1 MRNNH
6 NAKIYI
12 AGHNG
17 MVGSSIIR
25 VLKSKGY
32 RNLIFREHSDLDLID
47 QASVKDFFL
56 KEKPDEV
63 YLSAAKVGGIQANNT
78 YPAEFLYQ
86 NLMIQAN
93 VINSAFQNGVKK
105 LLFLGSSCIYPK
117 HAEQPISEEALLS
130 GKLEP
135 TNEPY
140 AIAKISGIK
149 LCENYNR
156 QYGKSHDIDY
166 RCVMP
171 ANLYGPGD
179 NYTDEYSHVIP
190 ALIRRFHE
198 AKINKSPHVTV
209 WGTGKPR
216 REFLYVD
223 DLAEACV
230 LLMNVNK
237 ADHNKIT
244 DRINTHINVGYSEDL
259 TIEELAITIKEI
271 IDYKGKIKFD
281 TCKPD
286 GTKQKLLNNS
296 RIKALG
302 WKAKV
307 SLKNGL
313 LKVYEDYLD
322 TKQKKNIKDKYKK

>member
-1 MRNNH
+1 MKNNH
-6 NAKIYI
+6 NSKIYI

-32 RNLIFREHSDLDLID
+32 TNLVFREHSDLDLID

-63 YLSAAKVGGIQANNT
+63 YLAAARVGGIRANNV

-86 NLMIQAN
+86 NLMIQTN
-93 VINSAFQNGVKK
+93 VIDAAFQNGVKK

-117 HAEQPISEEALLS
+117 YAEQPISEEALLT

-149 LCENYNR
+149 ICENYNR
-156 QYGKSHDIDY
+156 QYGESHGIDY

-171 ANLYGPGD
+171 TNLYGPGD
-179 NYTDEYSHVIP
+179 NYSDGNSHVIP

-198 AKINKSPHVTV
+198 AKINKSPHVIV

-223 DLAEACV
+223 DLADACIM
-230 LLMNVNK
+230 LMNVDK
-237 ADHNKIT
+237 ITHNKIT
-244 DRINTHINVGYSEDL
+244 DRTSTHINVGYSEDL
-259 TIEELAITIKEI
+259 TIEDLATTIKKI
-271 IDYKGKIKFD
+271 IDYNGKIKFD
-281 TCKPD
+281 TDMPD
-286 GTKQKLLNNS
+286 GTPQKILNSNK
-296 RIKALG
+296 IKSLG

-313 LKVYEDYLD
+313 LMAYNDYLD
-322 TKQKKNIKDKYKK
+322 SK

>member
-1 MRNNH
+1 MKNNH
-6 NAKIYI
+6 NSKIYI

-32 RNLIFREHSDLDLID
+32 TNLVFREHSDLDLID

-63 YLSAAKVGGIQANNT
+63 YLAAARVGGIRANNV

-86 NLMIQAN
+86 NLMIQTN
-93 VINSAFQNGVKK
+93 VIDAAFQNGVKK

-117 HAEQPISEEALLS
+117 YAEQPISEEALLT

-149 LCENYNR
+149 ICENYNR
-156 QYGKSHDIDY
+156 QYGESHGIDY

-179 NYTDEYSHVIP
+179 NYSDGNSHVIP
-190 ALIRRFHE
+190 ALIKRFHE
-198 AKINKSPHVTV
+198 AKINKSPYVIV

-223 DLAEACV
+223 DLAEACIK
-230 LLMNVNK
+230 LMNLDK
-237 ADHNKIT
+237 ITHNKIT
-244 DRINTHINVGYSEDL
+244 NRMSTHINVGCSEDL
-259 TIEELAITIKEI
+259 TIEELAATIKKI
-271 IDYKGKIKFD
+271 IDYNGKIKFD
-281 TCKPD
+281 TEMPD
-286 GTKQKLLNNS
+286 GTPQKILNSNK
-296 RIKALG
+296 IKSVG
-302 WKAKV
+302 WNAKV

-313 LKVYEDYLD
+313 LKAYDDYLNS
-322 TKQKKNIKDKYKK
+322 K

>member
-1 MRNNH
+1 MRNNL
-6 NAKIYI
+6 NSKIYI

-25 VLKSKGY
+25 VLKLKGY
-32 RNLIFREHSDLDLID
+32 TNLVFREHSDLDLID
-47 QASVKDFFL
+47 QTSVKDFFL

-63 YLSAAKVGGIQANNT
+63 YLAAARVGGIRANNV

-86 NLMIQAN
+86 NLMIQTN
-93 VINSAFQNGVKK
+93 VIDAAFQNGVKK

-117 HAEQPISEEALLS
+117 YAEQPISEEALLT

-149 LCENYNR
+149 ICENYNR
-156 QYGKSHDIDY
+156 QYGESHGIDY

-171 ANLYGPGD
+171 TNLYGPGD
-179 NYTDEYSHVIP
+179 NYSDGNSHVIP

-198 AKINKSPHVTV
+198 AKINKSPHVIV

-223 DLAEACV
+223 DLADACIM
-230 LLMNVNK
+230 LMNVDK
-237 ADHNKIT
+237 ITHNKIT
-244 DRINTHINVGYSEDL
+244 DRTSTHINVGYSEDL
-259 TIEELAITIKEI
+259 TIEDLATTIKKI
-271 IDYKGKIKFD
+271 IDYNGKIKFD
-281 TCKPD
+281 TDMPD
-286 GTKQKLLNNS
+286 GTPQKILNSNK
-296 RIKALG
+296 IKSLG

-313 LKVYEDYLD
+313 LMAYNDYLD
-322 TKQKKNIKDKYKK
+322 SK

>member
-1 MRNNH
+1 MKKDH
-6 NAKIYI
+6 DSKIYI

-25 VLKSKGY
+25 VLKSKDY
-32 RNLIFREHSDLDLID
+32 TNLVFREHSDLDLID

-63 YLSAAKVGGIQANNT
+63 YLAAARVGGIRANNV

-86 NLMIQAN
+86 NLMIQTN
-93 VINSAFQNGVKK
+93 VIDAAFQNGVKK

-117 HAEQPISEEALLS
+117 YAEQPISEEALLT

-140 AIAKISGIK
+140 SIAKISGIK
-149 LCENYNR
+149 ICESYNR
-156 QYGKSHDIDY
+156 QYGESHDIDY

-179 NYTDEYSHVIP
+179 NYTEGNSHVIP

-198 AKINKSPHVTV
+198 AKINKSPQVIV

-223 DLAEACV
+223 DLAVACIE
-230 LLMNVNK
+230 LMNLDK
-237 ADHNKIT
+237 KTYNKIT
-244 DRINTHINVGYSEDL
+244 NGMCAHINVGCSEDL
-259 TIEELAITIKEI
+259 SIENLATIIKEI
-271 IDYKGKIKFD
+271 INYNGKIKFD
-281 TCKPD
+281 TDMPD
-286 GTKQKLLNNS
+286 GTPQKILNS
-296 RIKALG
+296 SKIKSLG
-302 WKAKV
+302 WNAKV

-313 LKVYEDYLD
+313 LKAYNDYL
-322 TKQKKNIKDKYKK
+322 NSI

>member
-1 MRNNH
+1 MSNNH
-6 NAKIYI
+6 NPKIYI
-12 AGHNG
+12 AGHTG

-32 RNLIFREHSDLDLID
+32 TNLIFLEHSDLDLID
-47 QASVKDFFL
+47 QAAVKDFFL
-56 KEKPDEV
+56 KEKPDQV
-63 YLSAAKVGGIQANNT
+63 YLSAARVGGIQANNV
-78 YPAEFLYQ
+78 YPADFLYQ
-86 NLMIQAN
+86 NLMIQSN
-93 VINSAFQNGVKK
+93 VVDAAFKNGIKK

-117 HAEQPISEEALLS
+117 FAKQPISEEALLS

-149 LCENYNR
+149 ICESYNR
-156 QYGKSHDIDY
+156 QYGESHNIDY

-179 NYTDEYSHVIP
+179 NYSDKNSHVVP

-198 AKINKSPHVTV
+198 AKINKSPHVIV

-230 LLMNVNK
+230 MLMNIDK
-237 ADHNKIT
+237 TILDKIT
-244 DRINTHINVGYSEDL
+244 DKMTAHINVGYSEDL
-259 TIEELAITIKEI
+259 TIEDLAITIKEI
-271 IDYKGKIKFD
+271 IDYKGNIKFD
-281 TCKPD
+281 TDKPD
-286 GTKQKLLNNS
+286 GTPQKLLNSNK
-296 RIKALG
+296 IKSLG
-302 WKAKV
+302 WGAKV
-307 SLKNGL
+307 SLKDGL
-313 LKVYEDYLD
+313 SKAYENYL
-322 TKQKKNIKDKYKK
+322 NYK

>member
-1 MRNNH
+1 MKNNH
-6 NAKIYI
+6 NSKIYI

-17 MVGSSIIR
+17 MVGSSIIS

-32 RNLIFREHSDLDLID
+32 TNLVFREHSDLDLID

-63 YLSAAKVGGIQANNT
+63 YLAAARVGGIRANNV

-86 NLMIQAN
+86 NLMIQTN
-93 VINSAFQNGVKK
+93 VIDAAFQNGVKK

-117 HAEQPISEEALLS
+117 YAEQPISEEALLT

-149 LCENYNR
+149 ICENYNR
-156 QYGKSHDIDY
+156 QYGESHGIDY

-179 NYTDEYSHVIP
+179 NYSDGNSHVIP
-190 ALIRRFHE
+190 ALIKRFHE
-198 AKINKSPHVTV
+198 AKINKSPYVIV

-223 DLAEACV
+223 DLAEACIK
-230 LLMNVNK
+230 LMNLDK
-237 ADHNKIT
+237 ITHNKIT
-244 DRINTHINVGYSEDL
+244 NRMSTHINVGCSEDL
-259 TIEELAITIKEI
+259 TIEELAAIIKKMV
-271 IDYKGKIKFD
+271 DYRGKIKFD
-281 TCKPD
+281 TEMPD
-286 GTKQKLLNNS
+286 GTPQKILNSNK
-296 RIKALG
+296 IKSLG
-302 WKAKV
+302 WNAKV

-313 LKVYEDYLD
+313 LKAYDDYLNS
-322 TKQKKNIKDKYKK
+322 K

>member
-1 MRNNH
+1 MRSH
-6 NAKIYI
+6 LKSKIYI

-32 RNLIFREHSDLDLID
+32 TNLIFREHSELDLID
-47 QASVKDFFL
+47 QASVKDFFS

-63 YLSAAKVGGIQANNT
+63 YLSAARVGGIQANNI

-86 NLMIQAN
+86 NLMIQTN
-93 VINSAFQNGVKK
+93 VIDSAFQNDVKK

-130 GKLEP
+130 GKLES

-140 AIAKISGIK
+140 SIAKISGIK
-149 LCENYNR
+149 ICESYNR
-156 QYGKSHDIDY
+156 QYGESHDIDY

-171 ANLYGPGD
+171 TNLYGPGD
-179 NYTDEYSHVIP
+179 NYFDGDSHVIP

-230 LLMNVNK
+230 MLMNVDK
-237 ADHNKIT
+237 ANLDKIT
-244 DRINTHINVGYSEDL
+244 DKMSVHINVGCGEDL
-259 TIEELAITIKEI
+259 TIEDLAIIVKEI

-281 TCKPD
+281 ANKPD
-286 GTKQKLLNNS
+286 GTPQKLLNNS
-296 RIKALG
+296 KIKSLG
-302 WKAKV
+302 WNAKV

-313 LKVYEDYLD
+313 LKTYNNYLNS
-322 TKQKKNIKDKYKK
+322 K

>member
-1 MRNNH
+1 MKNNH
-6 NAKIYI
+6 NSKIYI

-32 RNLIFREHSDLDLID
+32 TNLVFREHSDLDLID
-47 QASVKDFFL
+47 QTSVKDFFL

-63 YLSAAKVGGIQANNT
+63 YLAAARVGGIRANNV

-86 NLMIQAN
+86 NLMIQTN
-93 VINSAFQNGVKK
+93 VIDAAFQNGVKK

-117 HAEQPISEEALLS
+117 YSEQPISEEALLT

-149 LCENYNR
+149 ICENYNR
-156 QYGKSHDIDY
+156 QYGESHDIDY

-171 ANLYGPGD
+171 TNLYGPGD
-179 NYTDEYSHVIP
+179 NYSDGNSHVIP
-190 ALIRRFHE
+190 ALIKRFHE
-198 AKINKSPHVTV
+198 AKINKSPHVIV

-223 DLAEACV
+223 DLAEACIK
-230 LLMNVNK
+230 LMNVDK
-237 ADHNKIT
+237 IIHNKIT
-244 DRINTHINVGYSEDL
+244 NSVSTHINVGYSEDL
-259 TIEELAITIKEI
+259 TIEDLAATIKKI
-271 IDYKGKIKFD
+271 INYKGKIKFD
-281 TCKPD
+281 TDMPD
-286 GTKQKLLNNS
+286 GTPQKILNSN
-296 RIKALG
+296 RIKSLG
-302 WKAKV
+302 WNAKV
-307 SLKNGL
+307 SLKDGL
-313 LKVYEDYLD
+313 LKAYNDYLNS
-322 TKQKKNIKDKYKK
+322 K

>member
-1 MRNNH
+1 MRSNLKS
-6 NAKIYI
+6 KIYI

-32 RNLIFREHSDLDLID
+32 TNLIFHEHSELDLID
-47 QASVKDFFL
+47 QASVKDFFS

-63 YLSAAKVGGIQANNT
+63 YLSAARVGGIQANNI

-86 NLMIQAN
+86 NLMIQTN
-93 VINSAFQNGVKK
+93 VIDSAFQNGVKK

-130 GKLEP
+130 GKLES

-140 AIAKISGIK
+140 SIAKISGIK
-149 LCENYNR
+149 ICESYNR
-156 QYGKSHDIDY
+156 QYGESHDIDY

-171 ANLYGPGD
+171 TNLYGPSD
-179 NYTDEYSHVIP
+179 NYSDGDSHVIP

-209 WGTGKPR
+209 WGSGKPR

-223 DLAEACV
+223 DLAEAC
-230 LLMNVNK
+230 LMLMNVDK
-237 ADHNKIT
+237 ANLDKIT
-244 DRINTHINVGYSEDL
+244 DKMSLHINVGCSEDL
-259 TIEELAITIKEI
+259 TIEDLAITVKEI

-281 TCKPD
+281 TNKLD
-286 GTKQKLLNNS
+286 GTPQKLLNS
-296 RIKALG
+296 SKIKSLG
-302 WKAKV
+302 WKANV
-307 SLKNGL
+307 SLKDGL
-313 LKVYEDYLD
+313 LKTYDDYLGS
-322 TKQKKNIKDKYKK
+322 K

>member
-1 MRNNH
+1 MRSNLNS
-6 NAKIYI
+6 KIYI

-32 RNLIFREHSDLDLID
+32 TNLIFRERSELDLTD
-47 QASVKDFFL
+47 QASVKDFFS

-63 YLSAAKVGGIQANNT
+63 YLSAARVGGIQANNT

-86 NLMIQAN
+86 NLMIQTN

-149 LCENYNR
+149 ICESYNR
-156 QYGKSHDIDY
+156 QYGESHDIDY

-171 ANLYGPGD
+171 TNLYGPSD
-179 NYTDEYSHVIP
+179 NYSNENSHVIP

-198 AKINKSPHVTV
+198 AKINKSTHVTV

-230 LLMNVNK
+230 MLINVDK
-237 ADHNKIT
+237 ANLDKIT
-244 DRINTHINVGYSEDL
+244 DKMSAHINVGCGEDL
-259 TIEELAITIKEI
+259 TIKDLAITVKEI
-271 IDYKGKIKFD
+271 INYKGEIKFD
-281 TCKPD
+281 INKPD
-286 GTKQKLLNNS
+286 GTPQKLLNS
-296 RIKALG
+296 GKIKSLG
-302 WKAKV
+302 WNANV

-313 LKVYEDYLD
+313 LKTYKDYLSS
-322 TKQKKNIKDKYKK
+322 K

>member
-6 NAKIYI
+6 NPKIYI
-12 AGHNG
+12 AGHTG

-32 RNLIFREHSDLDLID
+32 TNLVFREHSDLDLID

-63 YLSAAKVGGIQANNT
+63 YLAAARVGGIRANNV

-86 NLMIQAN
+86 NLMIQTN
-93 VINSAFQNGVKK
+93 VIDAAFQNGVKK

-117 HAEQPISEEALLS
+117 YAEQPISEEALLT

-149 LCENYNR
+149 ICENYNR
-156 QYGKSHDIDY
+156 QYGESHGIDY

-179 NYTDEYSHVIP
+179 NYSDGNSHVIP
-190 ALIRRFHE
+190 ALIKRFHE
-198 AKINKSPHVTV
+198 AKINKSPYVIV

-216 REFLYVD
+216 RDFLYVD
-223 DLAEACV
+223 DLAEACIK
-230 LLMNVNK
+230 LMNLDK
-237 ADHNKIT
+237 ITHNKIT
-244 DRINTHINVGYSEDL
+244 DRMSTHINVGYSEDL
-259 TIEELAITIKEI
+259 TIEELATTIKKI
-271 IDYKGKIKFD
+271 VDYQGKIKFD
-281 TCKPD
+281 TDMPD
-286 GTKQKLLNNS
+286 GTPQKILNSNK
-296 RIKALG
+296 IKSLG
-302 WKAKV
+302 WNAKV

-313 LKVYEDYLD
+313 LKAYDDYLNS
-322 TKQKKNIKDKYKK
+322 K

>member
-1 MRNNH
+1 MSNNH
-6 NAKIYI
+6 NPKIYI
-12 AGHNG
+12 AGHTG

-32 RNLIFREHSDLDLID
+32 TNLIFREHSDLDLID
-47 QASVKDFFL
+47 QAAVKDFFL
-56 KEKPDEV
+56 KEKPDQV
-63 YLSAAKVGGIQANNT
+63 YLSAARVGGIQANNV
-78 YPAEFLYQ
+78 YPADFLYQ
-86 NLMIQAN
+86 NLMIQSN
-93 VINSAFQNGVKK
+93 VVDAAFKNGIKK

-117 HAEQPISEEALLS
+117 FAKQPISEEALLS

-140 AIAKISGIK
+140 AIAKITGIK
-149 LCENYNR
+149 ICESYNR
-156 QYGKSHDIDY
+156 QYGESHNIDY

-179 NYTDEYSHVIP
+179 NYSDKNSHVVP

-198 AKINKSPHVTV
+198 AKINKSPHVIV

-230 LLMNVNK
+230 MLMNIDK
-237 ADHNKIT
+237 TILDKIT
-244 DRINTHINVGYSEDL
+244 DKMTAHINVGYSEDL
-259 TIEELAITIKEI
+259 TIEDLAITIKEI

-281 TCKPD
+281 TDKPD
-286 GTKQKLLNNS
+286 GTPQKLLNSNK
-296 RIKALG
+296 IKSLG
-302 WKAKV
+302 WGVKV
-307 SLKNGL
+307 SLKDGL
-313 LKVYEDYLD
+313 SKAYENYL
-322 TKQKKNIKDKYKK
+322 NYK

>member
-1 MRNNH
+1 
-6 NAKIYI
+6 
-12 AGHNG
+12 
-17 MVGSSIIR
+17 
-25 VLKSKGY
+25 
-32 RNLIFREHSDLDLID
+32 
-47 QASVKDFFL
+47 
-56 KEKPDEV
+56 
-63 YLSAAKVGGIQANNT
+63 
-78 YPAEFLYQ
+78 
-86 NLMIQAN
+86 MIQTN

-149 LCENYNR
+149 ICESYNR
-156 QYGKSHDIDY
+156 QYGESHDIDY

-171 ANLYGPGD
+171 TNLYGPSD
-179 NYTDEYSHVIP
+179 NYSNENSHVIP

-198 AKINKSPHVTV
+198 AKINKSTHVTV

-230 LLMNVNK
+230 MLINVDK
-237 ADHNKIT
+237 ANLDKIT
-244 DRINTHINVGYSEDL
+244 DKMSAHINVGCGEDL
-259 TIEELAITIKEI
+259 TIKDLAITVKEI
-271 IDYKGKIKFD
+271 INYKGEIKFD
-281 TCKPD
+281 INKPD
-286 GTKQKLLNNS
+286 GTPQKLLNS
-296 RIKALG
+296 GKIKRLG
-302 WKAKV
+302 WNANV

-313 LKVYEDYLD
+313 LKTYKDYLSS
-322 TKQKKNIKDKYKK
+322 K

>member
-1 MRNNH
+1 MKNNH
-6 NAKIYI
+6 NSKIYI

-32 RNLIFREHSDLDLID
+32 TNLVFREHSDLDLID

-63 YLSAAKVGGIQANNT
+63 YLAAARVGGIRANNV

-86 NLMIQAN
+86 NLMIQTN
-93 VINSAFQNGVKK
+93 VIDAAFQNGVKK

-117 HAEQPISEEALLS
+117 YAEQPISEEALLT

-149 LCENYNR
+149 ICENYNR
-156 QYGKSHDIDY
+156 QYGESHGIDY

-171 ANLYGPGD
+171 TNLYGPGD
-179 NYTDEYSHVIP
+179 NYSDGNSHVIP

-198 AKINKSPHVTV
+198 AKINKSPHVIV

-223 DLAEACV
+223 DLADACIM
-230 LLMNVNK
+230 LMNVDK
-237 ADHNKIT
+237 ITHNKIT
-244 DRINTHINVGYSEDL
+244 DRTSTHINVGYSEDL
-259 TIEELAITIKEI
+259 TIEDLATTIKKI
-271 IDYKGKIKFD
+271 IDYNGKIKFD
-281 TCKPD
+281 TDMPD
-286 GTKQKLLNNS
+286 GTPQKILNSNK
-296 RIKALG
+296 IKSLG

-313 LKVYEDYLD
+313 LMAYNDYLYS
-322 TKQKKNIKDKYKK
+322 K

>member
-1 MRNNH
+1 MINNH
-6 NAKIYI
+6 NPKIYI
-12 AGHNG
+12 AGHTG

-32 RNLIFREHSDLDLID
+32 TNLVFREHSDLDLID
-47 QASVKDFFL
+47 QAAVKDFFL
-56 KEKPDEV
+56 KEKPDQV
-63 YLSAAKVGGIQANNT
+63 YLSAARVGGIQANNV

-86 NLMIQAN
+86 NLMIQTN
-93 VINSAFQNGVKK
+93 VVDAAFQNGIKK

-149 LCENYNR
+149 ICESYNR
-156 QYGKSHDIDY
+156 QYGESHNIDY

-179 NYTDEYSHVIP
+179 NYSDKNSHVIP

-198 AKINKSPHVTV
+198 AKIDKSPDVIV

-230 LLMNVNK
+230 VLMNIEK
-237 ADHNKIT
+237 KILDKIT
-244 DRINTHINVGYSEDL
+244 TDKMTAHINVGCSEDL
-259 TIEELAITIKEI
+259 TIEDLAMTIKEI
-271 IDYKGKIKFD
+271 INYKGKIKFD
-281 TCKPD
+281 TNKLD
-286 GTKQKLLNNS
+286 GTPQKILNSNK
-296 RIKALG
+296 IKSLG
-302 WKAKV
+302 WEAKV
-307 SLKNGL
+307 SLKDGL
-313 LKVYEDYLD
+313 SKAYENYL
-322 TKQKKNIKDKYKK
+322 NYK

>member
-6 NAKIYI
+6 NPKIYI
-12 AGHNG
+12 AGHTG

-32 RNLIFREHSDLDLID
+32 TNLVFREHSDLDLID
-47 QASVKDFFL
+47 QAAVKGFFL
-56 KEKPDEV
+56 KEKPDQV
-63 YLSAAKVGGIQANNT
+63 YLSAARVGGIQANNV

-86 NLMIQAN
+86 NLMIQTN
-93 VINSAFQNGVKK
+93 VVDAAFQNGVKK

-117 HAEQPISEEALLS
+117 YAEQPISEEALLS

-149 LCENYNR
+149 ICESYNR
-156 QYGKSHDIDY
+156 QYGESHSIDY

-179 NYTDEYSHVIP
+179 NYSDKNSHVIP
-190 ALIRRFHE
+190 ALIKRFHE
-198 AKINKSPHVTV
+198 AKINKSPHVIV

-230 LLMNVNK
+230 VLMNTEK
-237 ADHNKIT
+237 TILDKIT
-244 DRINTHINVGYSEDL
+244 DKMTAHINVGYSEDL
-259 TIEELAITIKEI
+259 TIENLAITIKEI
-271 IDYKGKIKFD
+271 INYKGEIKFD
-281 TCKPD
+281 TNKPD
-286 GTKQKLLNNS
+286 GTPQKLLSSNK
-296 RIKALG
+296 IKSLG
-302 WKAKV
+302 WGAKV
-307 SLKNGL
+307 SLKDGL
-313 LKVYEDYLD
+313 SKAYENYL
-322 TKQKKNIKDKYKK
+322 NYK

>member
-1 MRNNH
+1 MSNNH
-6 NAKIYI
+6 NPKIYI
-12 AGHNG
+12 AGHTG

-32 RNLIFREHSDLDLID
+32 TNLIFREHSDLDLID
-47 QASVKDFFL
+47 QAAVKDFFL
-56 KEKPDEV
+56 KEKPDQV
-63 YLSAAKVGGIQANNT
+63 YLSAARVGGIQANNV
-78 YPAEFLYQ
+78 YPADFLYQ
-86 NLMIQAN
+86 NLMIQSN
-93 VINSAFQNGVKK
+93 VVDAAFKNGIKK

-117 HAEQPISEEALLS
+117 FAKQPISEEALLS

-149 LCENYNR
+149 ICESYNR
-156 QYGKSHDIDY
+156 QYVESHNIDY

-179 NYTDEYSHVIP
+179 NYSDKNSHVVP

-198 AKINKSPHVTV
+198 AKINKSPHVIV

-230 LLMNVNK
+230 MLMNIDK
-237 ADHNKIT
+237 TILDKIT
-244 DRINTHINVGYSEDL
+244 DKMTAHINVGYSEDL
-259 TIEELAITIKEI
+259 TIEDLAITIKEI
-271 IDYKGKIKFD
+271 IDYKGNIKFD
-281 TCKPD
+281 TDKPD
-286 GTKQKLLNNS
+286 GTPQKLLNSNK
-296 RIKALG
+296 IKSLG
-302 WKAKV
+302 WSAKV
-307 SLKNGL
+307 SLKEGL
-313 LKVYEDYLD
+313 SKAYENYL
-322 TKQKKNIKDKYKK
+322 NYK

>member
-1 MRNNH
+1 MRKNFNS
-6 NAKIYI
+6 KIYI

-32 RNLIFREHSDLDLID
+32 TNLIFREHSELDLID
-47 QASVKDFFL
+47 QASVKDFFS

-63 YLSAAKVGGIQANNT
+63 YLSAARVGGIQANNI

-86 NLMIQAN
+86 NLMIQTN
-93 VINSAFQNGVKK
+93 VIDSAFQNGVKK

-117 HAEQPISEEALLS
+117 HTEQPISEEALLS

-149 LCENYNR
+149 ICESYNR
-156 QYGKSHDIDY
+156 QYGESHDIDY

-171 ANLYGPGD
+171 TNLYGPSD
-179 NYTDEYSHVIP
+179 NYTGKNSHVIP

-209 WGTGKPR
+209 WGTGKVR

-230 LLMNVNK
+230 LLMNIDK
-237 ADHNKIT
+237 TILNKI
-244 DRINTHINVGYSEDL
+244 INKMTTHINVGYGEDL
-259 TIEELAITIKEI
+259 TIENLAIIIKEV
-271 IDYKGKIKFD
+271 IDYKGMIKFD
-281 TCKPD
+281 TDKPD
-286 GTKQKLLNNS
+286 GTPQKLLNSNK
-296 RIKALG
+296 IKSLG
-302 WKAKV
+302 WSANV

-313 LKVYEDYLD
+313 LKAYEDYLSS
-322 TKQKKNIKDKYKK
+322 K